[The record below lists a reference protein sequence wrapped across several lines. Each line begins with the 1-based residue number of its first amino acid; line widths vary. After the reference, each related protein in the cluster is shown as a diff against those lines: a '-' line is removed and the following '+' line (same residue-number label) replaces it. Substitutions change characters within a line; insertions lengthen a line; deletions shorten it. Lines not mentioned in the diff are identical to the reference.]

1 MPPFIYMNNAATSWP
16 KAPGVAEAVADA
28 IREPVAEHGRSTLE
42 SGGMDPVDTARNALA
57 AHLGIE
63 DPSHIILTS
72 GATDSLNMLIHGFL
86 AGKRPTSA
94 GLPHVITTALEHNSV
109 LRPLHSLKAD
119 GKISLTVLPFH
130 DGYISPGDVDR
141 AIQPAT
147 VMLVITHG
155 SNVLGTIQDIH
166 TIGRICADKEVFCAV
181 DGAQTA
187 GIAPPDLSQIPVD
200 AYVFTGHKY
209 LLGPAGTG
217 GFWIRD
223 TRAIVPCRQGG
234 TGTDS
239 ANPAMPSESP
249 DRFEAGTM
257 NYPGF
262 AGLSEALTFLAR
274 TGKETVHKNV
284 RDTTRRILGGLS
296 EIPGVI
302 IHQDHPDLPVIPL
315 TIQGVEPD
323 DAGFLLQRAFGVIT
337 RTGLHCAP
345 LVHDAIN
352 HGRGCIRLSPSF
364 FTTPAECETTVRAI
378 AEVTHHGS

>member
-16 KAPGVAEAVADA
+16 KAPGVAEAVANT
-28 IREPVAEHGRSTLE
+28 IREPVTEHGRSTLE
-42 SGGMDPVDTARNALA
+42 GGDPDPVDTARNALA
-57 AHLGIE
+57 AHLGAE

-72 GATDSLNMLIHGFL
+72 GATDSLNMLIHGFI
-86 AGKRPTSA
+86 AGIRPLSA
-94 GLPHVITTALEHNSV
+94 RLPHVITTALEHNSV
-109 LRPLHSLKAD
+109 LRPLYLLKAN
-119 GKISLTVLPFH
+119 GRISLTVLPFH

-147 VMLVITHG
+147 VMLVMTHG
-155 SNVLGTIQDIH
+155 SNVLGTVQDIH
-166 TIGRICADKEVFCAV
+166 TIGGICADKGVFSIV

-187 GIAPPDLSQIPVD
+187 GIAPPVLSHVPVD

-223 TRAIVPCRQGG
+223 TDALVPYRQGG

-239 ANPAMPSESP
+239 ANPAMPPEP
-249 DRFEAGTM
+249 PERFEAGTM

-262 AGLSEALTFLAR
+262 AGLSEALAFLAAA
-274 TGKETVHKNV
+274 GKETVHNRV
-284 RDTTRRILGGLS
+284 RDTTRVILEGLS

-302 IHQDHPDLPVIPL
+302 IHQSRPDLPVIPL
-315 TIQGVEPD
+315 SIRGIEPD

-345 LVHDAIN
+345 LVHNAVN
-352 HGRGCIRLSPSF
+352 SGKGCIRLSPSF
-364 FTTPAECETTVRAI
+364 FTTPTECDTTVRAI
-378 AEVTHHGS
+378 AEVTAHGS